1 MNLQEK
7 WRHDTP
13 GCKTSVH
20 FNNAG
25 AALMPQ
31 PVIDAI
37 ESYIRLESEI
47 GGYEAFEQQTD
58 AVNKFY
64 SAAGVLIGANPNQIA
79 FTSSATNSFARA
91 LSSVPFSKGDKIL
104 IANEDYVS
112 NQLAFLSIKKRF
124 GIELLRAPSLPE
136 GGVDPDAFRKLA
148 TEHRPVLASI
158 THVPTNSGLV
168 QPVTEIGK
176 ICRSLDIPFL
186 LDACQ
191 SAGQLPL
198 NVEETG
204 CDFLSATMR
213 KFLRGPRG
221 AGFLYV
227 SDRILKK
234 NWYPLFID
242 MKGADWTEE
251 NEFKMQPGASRFE
264 DWELPYALQM
274 GSAAAIDYALKTGIE
289 IIQDR
294 NKILMDYLKKKV
306 LEKGWIPLDRGSQT
320 CSILTVHFRGID
332 PSALHTKLKSL
343 HINTSVSRINYA
355 RIDFN
360 SKNVDWAL
368 RISPHYYNTE
378 EEIDHLADTLE
389 SLTSA

>member
-1 MNLQEK
+1 MTVQEK
-7 WRHDTP
+7 WRQDTP

-31 PVIDAI
+31 PVISAI
-37 ESYIRLESEI
+37 ESHIRLESEI
-47 GGYEAFEQQTD
+47 GGYEAYEQQSNE
-58 AVNKFY
+58 VNKFY
-64 SAAGVLIGANPNQIA
+64 SAAGKLIGAKPQQIA

-91 LSSVPFSKGDKIL
+91 LSSVPFNTGDKVL

-112 NQLAFLSIKKRF
+112 NQLAFLSVKKRF

-136 GGVDPDAFRKLA
+136 GGIDPDAFRKLA
-148 TEHRPVLASI
+148 DKHRPVLASI

-168 QPVTEIGK
+168 QPVGEIGK

-198 NVEETG
+198 DVEETY

-227 SDRILKK
+227 SDRILNK

-242 MKGADWTEE
+242 MKGAEWTEE
-251 NEFKMQPGASRFE
+251 NEFKMQPDASRFE

-274 GSAAAIDYALKTGIE
+274 GSAAALDYALQTGIKT
-289 IIQDR
+289 IQDR
-294 NKILMDYLKKKV
+294 NKILMDYLKKKITG
-306 LEKGWIPLDRGSQT
+306 KGWIPLDRGNET
-320 CSILTVHFRGID
+320 CSILTVHFNGID
-332 PSALHTKLKSL
+332 PSVLHNKLKSL
-343 HINTSVSRINYA
+343 HINTSVSRNMYA
-355 RIDFN
+355 RIDFK

-378 EEIDHLADTLE
+378 QEIDQLTEALE
-389 SLTSA
+389 NLTSA

>member
-1 MNLQEK
+1 
-7 WRHDTP
+7 
-13 GCKTSVH
+13 
-20 FNNAG
+20 
-25 AALMPQ
+25 MPK

-37 ESYIRLESEI
+37 ESHIRLESEI
-47 GGYEAFEQQTD
+47 GGYEAFELQTGEIK
-58 AVNKFY
+58 KFY
-64 SAAGVLIGANPNQIA
+64 TAAAELIGARPDQIA

-91 LSSVPFSKGDKIL
+91 LSCIPFNAGDKIL

-124 GIELLRAPSLPE
+124 GVELMRAPSLPE

-148 TEHRPVLASI
+148 SEYRPVLASI

-168 QPVTEIGK
+168 QPVSEIGK
-176 ICRSLDIPFL
+176 ICRSFDIPFL

-198 NVEETG
+198 NVEEAG

-227 SDRILKK
+227 SDRILQK
-234 NWYPLFID
+234 NWCPLYID

-251 NEFKMQPGASRFE
+251 DEFKMQPDASRFE
-264 DWELPYALQM
+264 DWELPYALQT
-274 GSAAAIDYALKTGIE
+274 GSAAALEYALKTGIE
-289 IIQDR
+289 IIKDR
-294 NKILMDYLKKKV
+294 NRILMDYLRKKV
-306 LEKGWIPLDRGSQT
+306 SEKGWMPLDRGTET
-320 CSILTVHFRGID
+320 CAILTMHFNGTD
-332 PSALHTKLKSL
+332 PAALHNKLKSL
-343 HINTSVSRINYA
+343 HINTSVSRVNYA
-355 RIDFN
+355 RIDFK
-360 SKNVDWAL
+360 SKHVDWAL

-378 EEIDHLADTLE
+378 KEIDLLLDAIN
-389 SLTSA
+389 SLTSC

>member
-1 MNLQEK
+1 MAVQEE
-7 WRHDTP
+7 WRQNTP

-31 PVIDAI
+31 TVIDAI
-37 ESYIRLESEI
+37 ESHIRLESEI
-47 GGYEAFEQQTD
+47 GGYEAYEQQSGE
-58 AVNKFY
+58 VKKFY
-64 SAAGVLIGANPNQIA
+64 SAAGELIGANPSQIA

-112 NQLAFLSIKKRF
+112 NQLAFLSIKERF

-136 GGVDPDAFRKLA
+136 GGVDPDAFKKLA
-148 TEHRPVLASI
+148 AEHRPVLASV

-168 QPVTEIGK
+168 QPVAEIGK

-251 NEFKMQPGASRFE
+251 NEFKMQPDASRFE

-289 IIQDR
+289 TICDR
-294 NKILMDYLKKKV
+294 NKILMDYLKKKIV
-306 LEKGWIPLDRGSQT
+306 EKGWTSLDRGTET
-320 CSILTVHFRGID
+320 CAIMTVHFNGVD
-332 PSALHTKLKSL
+332 PSVLHKKLKSM

-355 RIDFN
+355 RIDFK

-378 EEIDHLADTLE
+378 QEIDQLADAIE

>member
-1 MNLQEK
+1 MTDPEK
-7 WRHDTP
+7 WRQDTP

-31 PVIDAI
+31 PVITAI
-37 ESYIRLESEI
+37 ESHIRLESEI
-47 GGYEAFEQQTD
+47 GGYEAYEQQRD
-58 AVNKFY
+58 EVSKFY
-64 SAAGVLIGANPNQIA
+64 AAAGKLIGAEPHQIA

-91 LSSVPFSKGDKIL
+91 LSSVPFNTGDKVL

-136 GGVDPDAFRKLA
+136 GGVDPEAFRKLA
-148 TEHRPVLASI
+148 DEHRPVLASL

-168 QPVTEIGK
+168 QPVSEIGK

-198 NVEETG
+198 NVEETS

-242 MKGADWTEE
+242 MKGADWTAKD
-251 NEFKMQPGASRFE
+251 EFNMQPDASRFE

-274 GSAAAIDYALKTGIE
+274 GSAAALDYALQTGIKT
-289 IIQDR
+289 IQDR
-294 NKILMDYLKKKV
+294 NKILMDYLKKKIM
-306 LEKGWIPLDRGSQT
+306 EKGWQPLDRGSEK
-320 CSILTVHFRGID
+320 CAILTIHFNGID
-332 PSALHTKLKSL
+332 PSVLHSKLKTL
-343 HINTSVSRINYA
+343 HINTSVSRIMYA

-368 RISPHYYNTE
+368 RISPHYYNTT
-378 EEIDHLADTLE
+378 EEIDQLTDILE
-389 SLTSA
+389 NLTTA